1 MNISEKIIRL
11 RKTRG
16 LSQEELADMLD
27 VTRQSVSKWESGQSI
42 PDIQKIVQL
51 SQLFGVTTDYL
62 LREDEDEQPPAEN
75 EKPVA
80 LKARAIRRE
89 EAQEFMARAKANGVR
104 YAVATALCIMS
115 PLLIIALNLGKGVEK
130 LGSAV
135 TNIIGISVLFV
146 MVAAGV
152 GLFIYSY
159 LKNGTDKKIDANA
172 AATGEVREEIE
183 NGRKQYV
190 PLFAAAVIA
199 GVTLCILSTIP
210 LIVCSTMFEE
220 YMDIGFIAFDLVI
233 MVAVALFVWAGTR
246 WYAFNRLLGLGEFS
260 REGRRR
266 AKIAEIVGGI
276 YWPLIVAIYL
286 ATSFLT
292 GEWDMTWIIWP
303 VAGVLFF
310 VAEAIIEAVLGKAK
324 DGDE

>member
-1 MNISEKIIRL
+1 MNISEKIMKL

-62 LREDEDEQPPAEN
+62 LGDDEDERLPQEA

-80 LKARAIRRE
+80 VKVRTIRRE
-89 EAQEFMARAKANGVR
+89 EAQEFMARAKANGMR

-115 PLLIIALNLGKGVEK
+115 PLLLIALNLGRGAEK
-130 LGSAV
+130 LGSAL

-146 MVAAGV
+146 MAAAGV

-159 LKNGTDKKIDANA
+159 LKNGTVKKIDADA
-172 AATGEVREEIE
+172 VVTGEVREEIE
-183 NGRKQYV
+183 GGRRRYV
-190 PLFAAAVIA
+190 PVLTAAVIA

-220 YMDIGFIAFDLVI
+220 YMDIGFIVFDLVVT
-233 MVAVALFVWAGTR
+233 VAVALFVWAGTR

-260 REGRRR
+260 RDGRRK

-276 YWPLIVAIYL
+276 YWPVIVAIYL
-286 ATSFLT
+286 ATSFIT
-292 GEWDMTWIIWP
+292 GEWGKTWIIWP
-303 VAGVLFF
+303 VAAVLFF
-310 VAEAIIEAVLGKAK
+310 VAEAIIEAVLGKTK
-324 DGDE
+324 DDK